1 MELVMT
7 GTGSPLPDAHRA
19 GPSQLVVVNGRGFLI
34 DCGRGCLMRLAAAG
48 MAPAGLDHL
57 LITHLHS
64 DHVCD
69 VNDLITTRWITGFPA
84 LPLPMIGPVGTQ
96 QFIDDTLTMLAPDIG
111 WRIDHHEDITSSPEV
126 SVSEVE
132 AGVVFEDHEVRI
144 IAAPTEHKPVHPT
157 VAYRIEAEGA
167 AMVLA
172 GDTVPCPALD
182 DLCAGADVYVQT
194 VVREDIISAIPL
206 QRLKDVLDYHSS
218 VADAAKTAQRTGV
231 STLVLNHCVPAPP
244 AGTESEWVD
253 LAAEHFDGEIL
264 LPDDLDR
271 IPVGD

>member
-1 MELVMT
+1 MT

-48 MAPAGLDHL
+48 MASGGLDRL
-57 LITHLHS
+57 LITHMHS

-69 VNDLITTRWITGFPA
+69 VNDLITTRWVTGFPA
-84 LPLPMIGPVGTQ
+84 LPLPIVGPLGTQ
-96 QFIDDTLTMLAPDIG
+96 QFIDDTLTMLGPDFG
-111 WRIDHHEDITSSPEV
+111 WRIAHHEDISDPPEV
-126 SVSEVE
+126 LVTEVE
-132 AGVVFEDHEVRI
+132 SGVVFDDGEVRI

-157 VAYRIEAEGA
+157 VGYRIEAEGKA
-167 AMVLA
+167 VVLA
-172 GDTVPCPALD
+172 GDTLPCPALD

-194 VVREDIISAIPL
+194 VVRDEVISAIPL

-218 VADAAKTAQRTGV
+218 VADAAKTAQRPGV

-253 LAAEHFDGEIL
+253 LAAKHFDGEIL
-264 LPDDLDR
+264 LPSDLDR